1 MKPHLS
7 WDEYFMGIAVF
18 TSLRSKD
25 PNSKVGAVIVNERN
39 HIVATGYNGFVA
51 GIDEQKFRWEREGDW
66 LETKYPYVV
75 HAEANAILN
84 STTNDLR
91 GCRIFAT
98 LFPCNECAKHIA
110 QKKIA
115 EVVYLSDKY
124 RGEDFHE
131 ASERIFAAAGII
143 ARKLKMPPLP
153 ELLTKFERYIR

>member
-1 MKPHLS
+1 MTHLS

-39 HIVATGYNGFVA
+39 HIVGTGYNGFVA
-51 GIDEQKFRWEREGDW
+51 GIDEQKFKWDREGDW

-84 STTNDLR
+84 STRSDLS
-91 GCRIFAT
+91 GCRIYAT

-110 QKKIA
+110 QKQIREA
-115 EVVYLSDKY
+115 VYLSDKY

-131 ASERIFAAAGII
+131 ASERIFAGAGVTV
-143 ARKLKMPPLP
+143 RKLEMPALP
-153 ELLTKFERYIR
+153 ALIAKFERYIK